1 MAFFTSNYK
10 HISAFILD
18 NQQSNY
24 SILRIPYNIR
34 LYLFLDSNSEF
45 YIVFYTD
52 SIVFVNYYNSSL
64 SLVYFNVEIF
74 SF

>member
-10 HISAFILD
+10 HISALILD

-34 LYLFLDSNSEF
+34 LYLFLDSKSEF
-45 YIVFYTD
+45 
-52 SIVFVNYYNSSL
+52 
-64 SLVYFNVEIF
+64 
-74 SF
+74 